1 MLIDSHCH
9 FDFSPFD
16 ADPAQYLADAQQVG
30 VEKLVLPAI
39 GASNWAAV
47 QALAETYAGVYYA
60 LGLHPF
66 FSAQHTPQDIAKLD
80 VALAADSLLRAKN
93 RSKCVAVGECGLDFA
108 IADADKDQ
116 QVALLTAQF
125 QIANQYHL
133 PVILHCRKAFPEM
146 IRLLRQHTPV
156 AGGVYHAFSGSYPQ
170 AKQLLDLGINIGV
183 GGTITYPRAN
193 KTRQTIAALP
203 LTALLLETDA
213 PDMPIAGYQGQPNRP
228 DRLVHVLRELAAI
241 RGESEQEIARVVTL
255 TTAELFGI
263 PM

>member
-1 MLIDSHCH
+1 M
-9 FDFSPFD
+9 
-16 ADPAQYLADAQQVG
+16 
-30 VEKLVLPAI
+30 
-39 GASNWAAV
+39 W
-47 QALAETYAGVYYA
+47 
-60 LGLHPF
+60 
-66 FSAQHTPQDIAKLD
+66 
-80 VALAADSLLRAKN
+80 
-93 RSKCVAVGECGLDFA
+93 LDFA

-116 QVALLTAQF
+116 QMALLTAQL

-213 PDMPIAGYQGQPNRP
+213 PDMPIAGYQGQRTGQTGWCMCCVN
-228 DRLVHVLRELAAI
+228 
-241 RGESEQEIARVVTL
+241 
-255 TTAELFGI
+255 
-263 PM
+263 